1 MKTNLLI
8 ALLFLGIIVMI
19 HELGHFLVAKAVGIS
34 AEEFSI
40 GMGPQLLK
48 IAGKETI
55 YSLRLL
61 PIGGY
66 VKFTGDDE
74 DTSDPRAFKNS
85 KIWKRM
91 SVIAAGPIMN
101 FILAVLLFTILFIS
115 YGVATDVL
123 PVIDDMIEAS
133 AAQEAGLLPGD
144 RFVAIGAVDLAG
156 MDNTQ
161 AVSEIQANIAQNE
174 GSPIE
179 MTIER
184 NGEKQEY
191 TITPRFDKGAQKYQL
206 GFYFRQDIEK
216 PGILKA
222 LGMSFEN
229 TGLLIVNMVDLL
241 GNLIFKGQG
250 AGDVAGP
257 VGIVREIGKAAEAGV
272 EYLLTLGI
280 IITANL
286 GLINLI
292 PFPALDG
299 GRLTLLIFE
308 GIRGKPM
315 NPEKE
320 GYINLVGFVL
330 LMLLMLVVTYKD
342 IFGG

>member
-1 MKTNLLI
+1 
-8 ALLFLGIIVMI
+8 MI

-48 IAGKETI
+48 ITGKETK

-66 VKFTGDDE
+66 VKFIGEDE
-74 DTSDPRAFKNS
+74 DSSDPRAFKNS

-101 FILAVLLFTILFIS
+101 FMLAVLLFALLFIS
-115 YGVATDVL
+115 FGVATDVL
-123 PVIDDMIEAS
+123 PVIDEVIENS
-133 AAQEAGLLPGD
+133 AAQQAGLLPGD
-144 RFVAIGAVDLAG
+144 RFVSISGIDLSG
-156 MDNTQ
+156 MENSE
-161 AVSEIQANIAQNE
+161 AVSEIQLNIAENE
-174 GSPIE
+174 GTPIKI
-179 MTIER
+179 TIDR
-184 NGEKQEY
+184 NGSQLQHEV
-191 TITPRFDKGAQKYQL
+191 TPMFDEEVQKHQL
-206 GFYFRQDIEK
+206 GFYFSQHIEK
-216 PGILKA
+216 PGIIKA
-222 LGMSFEN
+222 LGMSIEN
-229 TGLLIVNMVDLL
+229 TGFLILNMVELL
-241 GNLIFKGQG
+241 GNLIFRGQG

-257 VGIVREIGKAAEAGV
+257 VGIVREIGRAAEAGI
-272 EYLLTLGI
+272 EYLMTLGI

-299 GRLTLLIFE
+299 GRLALLIIE

-330 LMLLMLVVTYKD
+330 LMVLMLVVTYKD